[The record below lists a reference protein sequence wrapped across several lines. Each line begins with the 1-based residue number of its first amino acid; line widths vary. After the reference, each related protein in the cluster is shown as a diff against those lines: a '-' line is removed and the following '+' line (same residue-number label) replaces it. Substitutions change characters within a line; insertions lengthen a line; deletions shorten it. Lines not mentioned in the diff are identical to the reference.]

1 VGDAAEGVNLSS
13 HWNSDFSNPASLA
26 FVAAFRAK
34 HNRTPTYYAQQSYDT
49 ARAIGAALRQTRGSI
64 EANPFRTAMLRADF
78 ASTRGNF
85 RFNTNQYPIQNY
97 YLREIQ
103 KDSQGRLVNR
113 IVGQPVLTNHGDA
126 YVKDCPMK

>member
-1 VGDAAEGVNLSS
+1 VRGD
-13 HWNSDFSNPASLA
+13 
-26 FVAAFRAK
+26 
-34 HNRTPTYYAQQSYDT
+34 
-49 ARAIGAALRQTRGSI
+49 
-64 EANPFRTAMLRADF
+64 
-78 ASTRGNF
+78 F

-113 IVGQPVLTNHGDA
+113 IVGQPVLANHGDA